1 MKVMTVQ
8 STRYLVEASVS
19 IPGEADLWITF
30 GQSCMKKEAKDYCAS
45 LSRTANYDA
54 VRVVE
59 VVRSLVMEKHR
70 ETK

>member
-1 MKVMTVQ
+1 MMTVP
-8 STRYLVEASVS
+8 STCYLVQASVS
-19 IPGEADLWITF
+19 TPGDEDDLWITF
-30 GQSCMKKEAKDYCAS
+30 GQSYMKKEAKDYCAS

>member
-1 MKVMTVQ
+1 
-8 STRYLVEASVS
+8 
-19 IPGEADLWITF
+19 LWITF
-30 GQSCMKKEAKDYCAS
+30 GQSYMKKEAKDYCAS
-45 LSRTANYDA
+45 ISRTANYEA